1 MSSPRAESGGLT
13 GAAPHC
19 ADLCLVDDRGM
30 SDKLSGRSVLVTGA
44 SAGIGKA
51 TVAAL
56 VTAGARVLATGR
68 RQSELDAL
76 IGLHGAQSVEAIA
89 GDVNDAGFVAELAA
103 RARDVDVLVNN
114 AGILTYA
121 PLMDMTFADTEAMFT
136 TNVLATFRV
145 MHAVARHMIARRQ
158 GHIIVM
164 SSTAAREV
172 YRLGVVYCA
181 TKHALSALTRGFR
194 LELQGHGIKVTE
206 IAPGMVD
213 TDIRNGSR
221 HPAVLAA
228 LKARTFEPLTPQEVA
243 DAVVFAAQSTPSCV
257 PDLLEL
263 RPLGAA

>member
-1 MSSPRAESGGLT
+1 MSRN
-13 GAAPHC
+13 
-19 ADLCLVDDRGM
+19 
-30 SDKLSGRSVLVTGA
+30 LSGQSVLVTGA

-56 VTAGARVLATGR
+56 VAVGATVLATGR
-68 RQSELDAL
+68 REDAL
-76 IGLHGAQSVEAIA
+76 AALVKEHGARSVQTIA
-89 GDVNDAGFVAELAA
+89 GDLNDGGFVEALAA
-103 RARDVDVLVNN
+103 RAKDVDILVNN

-121 PLMDMTFADTEAMFT
+121 PVMDMTFEDTAAMFT
-136 TNVLATFRV
+136 INVLAAFRV
-145 MHAVARHMIARRQ
+145 MHALAKPMVARRR

-194 LELQGHGIKVTE
+194 IELQRFGIRVTE

-213 TDIRNGSR
+213 TDIRNTSS
-221 HPAVLAA
+221 HPDVQAAVQ
-228 LKARTFEPLTPQEVA
+228 ARKYEPLTPQEVA
-243 DAVVFAAQSTPSCV
+243 EAVVFAAQSPPNCGT
-257 PDLLEL
+257 DLIEL

>member
-1 MSSPRAESGGLT
+1 MSRN
-13 GAAPHC
+13 
-19 ADLCLVDDRGM
+19 
-30 SDKLSGRSVLVTGA
+30 LSGQSVLVTGA

-56 VTAGARVLATGR
+56 VAAGANVIATSR
-68 RQSELDAL
+68 RKDLLDAL
-76 IGLHGAQSVEAIA
+76 VKQHGAQAVQAIA
-89 GDVNDAGFVAELAA
+89 GDLNDAGFVDELAA
-103 RARDVDVLVNN
+103 RAKDVDILVGN

-121 PLMDMTFADTEAMFT
+121 PLMDMTFDDTAAMFA
-136 TNVLATFRV
+136 TNVLASFRL
-145 MHAVARHMIARRQ
+145 MHAIARPMIARRR

-194 LELQGHGIKVTE
+194 IELQGFGVRVTE

-213 TDIRNGSR
+213 TGIRDASR
-221 HPAVLAA
+221 HPSVQAALAA
-228 LKARTFEPLTPQEVA
+228 RKFEPLTPQEVA
-243 DAVVFAAQSTPSCV
+243 QAVVFAAQAAPNCV
-257 PDLLEL
+257 PDLIEL

>member
-1 MSSPRAESGGLT
+1 MSGSLAGQ
-13 GAAPHC
+13 
-19 ADLCLVDDRGM
+19 
-30 SDKLSGRSVLVTGA
+30 SVLVTGA

-68 RQSELDAL
+68 RKDAL
-76 IGLHGAQSVEAIA
+76 AALVTRHGDAVETIA
-89 GDVNDAGFVAELAA
+89 GDINDAGFVEALTA
-103 RARDVDVLVNN
+103 RARDVDILVNN

-121 PLMDMTFADTEAMFT
+121 PLMDLTFADTEAMFL
-136 TNVLATFRV
+136 TNVLASFRV
-145 MHAVARHMIARRQ
+145 MQAIARPMIARRR

-172 YRLGVVYCA
+172 YRLGVIYCA

-194 LELQGHGIKVTE
+194 LELQGFGIKVTE

-213 TDIRNGSR
+213 TDIRNTST
-221 HPAVLAA
+221 HPSVQAALAA
-228 LKARTFEPLTPQEVA
+228 RKFAPLTPQEVA
-243 DAVVFAAQSTPSCV
+243 EAVVYAARTTASCV
-257 PDLLEL
+257 PDLVEL

>member
-1 MSSPRAESGGLT
+1 MSSN
-13 GAAPHC
+13 
-19 ADLCLVDDRGM
+19 
-30 SDKLSGRSVLVTGA
+30 LSGQSVLVTGA

-56 VTAGARVLATGR
+56 VAAGATVLATGR
-68 RQSELDAL
+68 RQDALDAL
-76 IGLHGAQSVEAIA
+76 VEEHGAKSVRTIA
-89 GDVNDAGFVAELAA
+89 GDLNDGAFVETLAA
-103 RARDVDVLVNN
+103 RARDVDILVNN

-121 PLMDMTFADTEAMFT
+121 PLMDMTFEDTAAMFT
-136 TNVLATFRV
+136 TNVLAAFRV
-145 MHAVARHMIARRQ
+145 MHALARPMIARRR

-194 LELQGHGIKVTE
+194 LELQGFGIKVTE

-213 TDIRNGSR
+213 TDIRSASP
-221 HPAVLAA
+221 HPAVQAA
-228 LKARTFEPLTPQEVA
+228 LQARKFEPLTPQQVA
-243 DAVVFAAQSTPSCV
+243 EAVVFAAQAAPNCV
-257 PDLLEL
+257 PDLVEL